1 MSKNQVAPMKPA
13 GVPAA
18 YDYGKMAGAGFENT
32 SGKDLNV
39 PFITVLQS
47 NSPQVE
53 DKDPKGAESGML
65 FNTVTREMW
74 VANAADD
81 APGLPFLLCHYDT
94 AYVEWV
100 PRDSGQ
106 PGGFVGLHDP
116 NGPIVKE
123 AIEASETGFG
133 KLAYGKNELVET
145 TYGYGLSLNPE
156 GTHSIGFGVL
166 SFSST
171 KLKPFRNWLTAIW
184 TIKGTDPKNRP
195 PSFCYRSIIRTVK
208 QKNDFGTFYNFR
220 VDPWAKTWVQSM
232 MDPSVEGALLKEADD
247 FREMVISGMA
257 KADFAKERSA
267 DGSGTA
273 GGGDGEDAPF

>member
-1 MSKNQVAPMKPA
+1 MSKKEVATTAPA
-13 GVPAA
+13 GLPAA
-18 YDYGKMAGAGFENT
+18 YDYGEMAGEGFEKT

-39 PFITVLQS
+39 PFLAVLQS

-65 FNTVTREMW
+65 FNTVTRELYS
-74 VANAADD
+74 AHAADD

-100 PRDSGQ
+100 PRDNG
-106 PGGFVGLHDP
+106 GGFVGLHDP
-116 NGPIVKE
+116 NGQIVKD
-123 AIEASETGFG
+123 ALEASDTGYG
-133 KLAYGKNELVET
+133 KLKIGDNDLVET
-145 TYGYGLSLNPE
+145 IYGYGLFLNPE
-156 GTHSIGFGVL
+156 GTEAVGFGVV

-171 KLKPFRNWLTAIW
+171 KLKPFRNWLTAIY
-184 TIKGTDPKNRP
+184 TLKGNPKP
-195 PSFCYRSIIRTVK
+195 PTYAYRSILRTVK

-220 VDPWAKTWVQSM
+220 VDPWGENWAKSM
-232 MDPSVEGALLKEADD
+232 LNPAVEGALLKEAKD

-267 DGSGTA
+267 DGAGSA